1 MSGLMRSPNAEAPV
15 SEANASAEPTMEE
28 ILASIRS
35 LIADEGEAAPDD
47 ETAFA
52 AGGVET
58 PLSAEPEATAVPRV
72 VWSRPDLVAPPPPA
86 PSPFPKAIPAPEP
99 ARAARPAPALET
111 SWPSPAAQPEQSLLS
126 QEAGDAATSS
136 FDVLNVAL
144 RLQSSDIAE
153 RMIGEM
159 LRPILK
165 SWLDENLPS
174 IVEKLVRA
182 EIQRVARGH
191 G

>member
-1 MSGLMRSPNAEAPV
+1 MNGLSRSPNAE
-15 SEANASAEPTMEE
+15 EAVAQTSAGAEPTMEE

-35 LIADEGEAAPDD
+35 LIADEGEAEA
-47 ETAFA
+47 ETEFLPS
-52 AGGVET
+52 AGGAEPPT
-58 PLSAEPEATAVPRV
+58 PAEPEATAVPRV
-72 VWSRPDLVAPPPPA
+72 VWSRPDPVAAPA
-86 PSPFPKAIPAPEP
+86 PSPFPKAIAAPEP
-99 ARAARPAPALET
+99 PRAARVAPTLEPAPA
-111 SWPSPAAQPEQSLLS
+111 SSPSSEAALLS
-126 QEAGDAATSS
+126 AEAGDAAASS
-136 FDVLNVAL
+136 FDALNVML
-144 RLQSSDIAE
+144 RLQSSDIAD

-165 SWLDENLPS
+165 TWLDENLPS

>member
-1 MSGLMRSPNAEAPV
+1 MNGLLRSPNAEESVAQ
-15 SEANASAEPTMEE
+15 ASSGAEPTMEE

-35 LIADEGEAAPDD
+35 LIADEGEAAADD
-47 ETAFA
+47 ESSLASS
-52 AGGVET
+52 G
-58 PLSAEPEATAVPRV
+58 PEATLPVEPEPAVVPRV
-72 VWSRPDLVAPPPPA
+72 VWSRPEPIAATPPVS
-86 PSPFPKAIPAPEP
+86 SPLPKAIAASEPPRAP
-99 ARAARPAPALET
+99 RPAPALEAP
-111 SWPSPAAQPEQSLLS
+111 WPASSSAPEEPLLS
-126 QEAGDAATSS
+126 TEADEAATSS

>member
-1 MSGLMRSPNAEAPV
+1 MNGLLRSPNAEESVAQ
-15 SEANASAEPTMEE
+15 ANSGAEPTMEE

-35 LIADEGEAAPDD
+35 LIADEGEAAAEPAPLSSSPD
-47 ETAFA
+47 AL
-52 AGGVET
+52 
-58 PLSAEPEATAVPRV
+58 LSAEAEPAVIPRV
-72 VWSRPDLVAPPPPA
+72 VWSRPEAVAATPPA
-86 PSPFPKAIPAPEP
+86 PSPFPKAIPASESPRP
-99 ARAARPAPALET
+99 SRPAPALET
-111 SWPSPAAQPEQSLLS
+111 SWQSPPPSSDDSLLS
-126 QEAGDAATSS
+126 TEAGEAATSS

-144 RLQSSDIAE
+144 TLQSSDIAE

-165 SWLDENLPS
+165 TWLDENLPS